1 MVGLLVGGGVVD
13 EEDGVEEEVERER
26 GSSGRG
32 VMGSCTEA
40 VGAGGMPAI
49 PAGRP

>member
-13 EEDGVEEEVERER
+13 EEDDVDEEVEHER

-32 VMGSCTEA
+32 VMGS
-40 VGAGGMPAI
+40 
-49 PAGRP
+49 